1 MKINSFH
8 VLYSMKTKFATL
20 IAFFFLI
27 LSSHA
32 EEPDVV
38 HRYTAGADSFY
49 RRTLSRIAEGWV
61 GARENF
67 RFALQSLKDKA
78 VTAER
83 EAKAR
88 ARLTCDNIRTETA
101 RKSRQIAND
110 TRETIVGTGEKIR
123 NDVST
128 QIRKTGNSVKE
139 HAEQGVRD
147 VKNSDW

>member
-1 MKINSFH
+1 MKISSFH

-20 IAFFFLI
+20 IALFFLI
-27 LSSHA
+27 LSSQA
-32 EEPDVV
+32 EEQDVV

-61 GARENF
+61 GTRENF

-88 ARLTCDNIRTETA
+88 ARLTYDNVRTETA
-101 RKSRQIAND
+101 RKTRQIAMIRGKRSQKPEKKSA
-110 TRETIVGTGEKIR
+110 TMFPHRSAKPETT
-123 NDVST
+123 
-128 QIRKTGNSVKE
+128 
-139 HAEQGVRD
+139 
-147 VKNSDW
+147 

>member
-1 MKINSFH
+1 MKISSFH

-27 LSSHA
+27 LSSLA
-32 EEPDVV
+32 EEQDVV
-38 HRYTAGADSFY
+38 HRYTADANSFY

-61 GARENF
+61 RTRENF
-67 RFALQSLKDKA
+67 RFALQALKDKA

-88 ARLTCDNIRTETA
+88 ARLTYDNVRTETA
-101 RKSRQIAND
+101 RKTRQIADD
-110 TRETIVGTGEKIR
+110 TREKIAETGEKVR
-123 NDVST
+123 NDVSA
-128 QIRKTGNSVKE
+128 QIRKTGNNVKE
-139 HAEQGVRD
+139 RAKQGVCD

>member
-1 MKINSFH
+1 MKISSFH

-20 IAFFFLI
+20 IALFFLI
-27 LSSHA
+27 LSSQA
-32 EEPDVV
+32 EEQDVV

-61 GARENF
+61 GTRENF

-88 ARLTCDNIRTETA
+88 ARLTYDNVRTETA
-101 RKSRQIAND
+101 RKTRQIADD
-110 TRETIVGTGEKIR
+110 TREKIAETGEKVR
-123 NDVST
+123 NDVSV
-128 QIRKTGNSVKE
+128 QIRRTGNNVKE
-139 HAEQGVRD
+139 RAKQGVCD
-147 VKNSDW
+147 VKNSDR